1 MRAVSRGANDAKE
14 SAAPV
19 TAGAP
24 ADRLCVVPQ
33 QMRPGIEQS
42 RERVAGPPLSFQET
56 EHIPLGLPSRH
67 SRPAE
72 RRSVGRRDEG
82 HGHDD

>member
-1 MRAVSRGANDAKE
+1 MRSVSRGANDAKE

-24 ADRLCVVPQ
+24 ADRLRVVPQ
-33 QMRPGIEQS
+33 QMRPRIEQS
-42 RERVAGPPLSFQET
+42 RERVAAPPLSFQEP

-67 SRPAE
+67 S
-72 RRSVGRRDEG
+72 
-82 HGHDD
+82 